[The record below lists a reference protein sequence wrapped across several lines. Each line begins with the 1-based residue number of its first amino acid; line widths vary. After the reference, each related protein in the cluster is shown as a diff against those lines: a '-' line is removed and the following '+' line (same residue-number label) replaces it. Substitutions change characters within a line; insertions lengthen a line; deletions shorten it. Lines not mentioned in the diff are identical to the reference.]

1 MIEININNA
10 IDELREVS
18 RDLSAGEFKRAVR
31 MGLNDGIRKSRTLL
45 VREIISNFN
54 NTAFTPSGVRSAI
67 SLSMATNFNLTSK
80 LGISGKPIALAYFG
94 ARKTQTGVSVEIIR
108 GQRKVVKSAFMVKVG
123 GRGKAKP
130 FARGQYEGNQF
141 KFRKERV
148 KRTGP
153 DMPISKLLSVS
164 IPSAVRS
171 NDVPVLENVAKEL
184 EPYTMQ
190 RIQHHVEQ
198 VRLGR

>member
-1 MIEININNA
+1 MIEINLDQA
-10 IDELREVS
+10 IDQLREVS

-45 VREIISNFN
+45 VREVIANFN
-54 NTAFTPSGVRSAI
+54 NTAFTPSGVRSAL
-67 SLSMATNFNLTSK
+67 SLSLATNNNLTSK

-94 ARKTQTGVSVEIIR
+94 ARKTSTGVSVEIIK
-108 GQRKVVKSAFMVKVG
+108 GQRKVVKSAFMVKPG

-141 KFRKERV
+141 QFRKQRV

-153 DMPISKLLSVS
+153 DIPISKLLSVS
-164 IPSAVRS
+164 VPSAVQS
-171 NDVPVLENVAKEL
+171 NEIPILENISKEL
-184 EPYTMQ
+184 EPYTLE
-190 RIQHHVEQ
+190 RIQHHIMR